1 MMCYEKP
8 KNWGTYLGKV
18 TSYDGKRYI
27 TIDNS
32 KGLNIGD
39 GIEIWNGENSSPST
53 IVSELTNN
61 KIGRITGNIR
71 VGDKVYKTS
80 DKKLLEAMKETY
92 SRGFVKK
99 TDVNITLDISLD
111 SPIKICINDFEFE
124 TSVIPEKA
132 QKNPMT
138 KEKIFEQL
146 NKTGNTPFKI
156 ANFELNMT
164 SSIFLPVSKINEI
177 RRTSFEAYEK
187 HILQNDKHILQKTS
201 LKFEKNKYISK
212 LKNITLCVKYLNE
225 DLLKVISDIDE
236 IYVPVK
242 EVITK
247 EELFSKINCKKY
259 ILLPTITKA
268 KYNNLIKNNFKK
280 LADISDGFV
289 VSNIGQLDYFKDIKT
304 NLIANYTFNIFNNYT
319 LKNIEELGFSKA
331 ILSPELTNEQINNLT
346 SGILKEA
353 IVYGNQCVMTSE
365 HCPIGAIAGGFC
377 KDKKCNMP
385 CLKNDKY
392 YLRDRLKMDFR
403 IIPDNIDC
411 QSTLYNSK
419 ITSIE
424 SKNLNVDS
432 IRLDI
437 IDENYKEILNIIAAH
452 KYGNKLSGDIY
463 TNAHAV
469 RPV

>member
-39 GIEIWNGENSSPST
+39 GIEIWNGENNSPST

-61 KIGRITGNIR
+61 KIGRITGNIHI
-71 VGDKVYKTS
+71 GDKVYKTS
-80 DKKLLEAMKETY
+80 DKRLLETMKETY

-99 TDVNITLDISLD
+99 TNVNVTLDISLS
-111 SPIKICINDFEFE
+111 SPIKIHINDFEFE

-156 ANFELNMT
+156 ANFELNM
-164 SSIFLPVSKINEI
+164 SDSIFLPVSKINEI

-187 HILQNDKHILQKTS
+187 YLLQNDKHNLAKTS
-201 LKFEKNKYISK
+201 IKFEKSKYVSK
-212 LKNITLCVKYLNE
+212 LKTVSLCIKYLNE
-225 DLLKVISDIDE
+225 DLAKVLSDIDE
-236 IYVPVK
+236 LYVPLK
-242 EVITK
+242 EVLTK
-247 EELFSKINCKKY
+247 EELFKKLTCKKY
-259 ILLPTITKA
+259 ILLPTVTKA
-268 KYNNLIKNNFKK
+268 KYNGLIKNNLSKIVNI
-280 LADISDGFV
+280 ADGFV
-289 VSNIGQLDYFKDIKT
+289 ISNIGQLEYFKDYST
-304 NLIANYTFNIFNNYT
+304 DLVANYTFNTFNNYT
-319 LKNIEELGFSKA
+319 LELLKEFGFSKV
-331 ILSPELTNEQINNLT
+331 ILSPELTNEQINNLNFD
-346 SGILKEA
+346 IKKEA
-353 IVYGNQCVMTSE
+353 IIYGNQCVMTSE
-365 HCPIGAIAGGFC
+365 HCPVGAIAGGFC
-377 KDKKCNMP
+377 ESKKCSMP
-385 CLKNDKY
+385 CLKEDKY
-392 YLRDRLKMDFR
+392 YLRDRMKMDFR
-403 IIPDNIDC
+403 VIPDNIDC
-411 QSTLYNSK
+411 QSTIYNSK

-432 IRLDI
+432 IRIDI

-452 KYGNKLSGDIY
+452 KYGNKLSGEVY
-463 TNAHAV
+463 TNAHTV

>member
-27 TIDNS
+27 TLDNS
-32 KGLNIGD
+32 KNLNIGD
-39 GIEIWNGENSSPST
+39 GIEIWNGENNSPST
-53 IVSELTNN
+53 IVSELANN
-61 KIGRITGNIR
+61 KIGRITGNIH

-80 DKKLLEAMKETY
+80 DKQLLESMKETY

-99 TDVNITLDISLD
+99 TNVDVTLDISLN
-111 SPIKICINDFEFE
+111 SPIKIHINDFDFE

-156 ANFELNMT
+156 ANFELNM
-164 SSIFLPVSKINEI
+164 SDSIFLPVSKINEI

-187 HILQNDKHILQKTS
+187 YLLQNDKHNLAKTS
-201 LKFEKNKYISK
+201 IKFEKNKYVSK
-212 LKNITLCVKYLNE
+212 SKNITLCVKYLNE
-225 DLLKVISDIDE
+225 DLLKIHSDIDE
-236 IYVPVK
+236 IYVPLK
-242 EVITK
+242 EVLTK
-247 EELFSKINCKKY
+247 EELFKKMTCKKY

-268 KYNNLIKNNFKK
+268 KYDGLIKNNIDK
-280 LADISDGFV
+280 LVSIADGFV
-289 VSNIGQLDYFKDIKT
+289 ISNIGQLEYFKNYSTD
-304 NLIANYTFNIFNNYT
+304 LIANYTFNTFNNYT
-319 LKNIEELGFSKA
+319 LELLKEFGFSKV
-331 ILSPELTNEQINNLT
+331 ILSPELTNEQINNLN
-346 SGILKEA
+346 SDIKKES
-353 IVYGNQCVMTSE
+353 IIYGNQCVMTSE

-377 KDKKCNMP
+377 ENKKCSMP
-385 CLKNDKY
+385 CLKQDKY
-392 YLRDRLKMDFR
+392 YLRDRMKMDFR
-403 IIPDNIDC
+403 VIPDNIDC
-411 QSTLYNSK
+411 QSTIYNSK

-432 IRLDI
+432 IRIDI
-437 IDENYKEILNIIAAH
+437 IDEDYKEILNIIAAH
-452 KYGNKLSGDIY
+452 KYGSKLSGEIY
-463 TNAHAV
+463 TNAHAT